1 LEFFV
6 AKTKKRAKNPMIE
19 LIVAKFQTFRHRL
32 FRLFPYRA
40 GATMDL
46 IDAVSAMTTAD
57 SVVKLSLSDLFRRTY
72 SSLTDVLSSLFRTNL
87 KIPPT
92 DEEKQKQAFK
102 VTQLLAEKCAPS
114 SSEKGYVLFAIDC
127 TANSRIYAS
136 KVGDRTN
143 VHAPNHVPGQKPI
156 TIGHEYSYLV
166 YLPNRAEDRD
176 LHWVVPLSV
185 RRVRSDQS
193 GPQVGLRQLEEI
205 VTQTDFKEHF
215 CVSVTDAAY
224 STKYWAIGVNKWPD
238 VVQISRIRGNRK
250 LFRMPA
256 SSNQMRRGRPQAY
269 GEELLLQDP
278 SEPDLEEITTMIT
291 RRGKECQVLL
301 QRWNDIIMQGS
312 KEERTHEHPFDL
324 LKVTVTDKKGKP
336 VYRRPLWV
344 IIVGARRREI
354 YSKDAHIAYG
364 RRYDIEHF
372 FRFGKQRLLLV
383 NSQTCETHHEESWHW
398 VGLLAYNMLYHAR
411 FLASAVRYPWEKKKV
426 QVLSSIERPS
436 QVQRDYRRIIRKI
449 GTPAPIPKP
458 RGKSPGRQLGNKIG
472 ERSDRPVIRKSTTGE
487 DAESGDQ
494 AGEKKRVSPKKRRYK
509 PRMKYLRI
517 RRIWSKNRP
526 TPMRC

>member
-1 LEFFV
+1 
-6 AKTKKRAKNPMIE
+6 MIDI
-19 LIVAKFQTFRHRL
+19 IVAQFQTFRHRL
-32 FRLFPYRA
+32 FQLFPYRA

-87 KIPPT
+87 KTQPT
-92 DEEKQKQAFK
+92 DQDKQKQAFK
-102 VTQLLAEKCAPS
+102 VTQLLAEKCAPNP
-114 SSEKGYVLFAIDC
+114 SEQRYVLFAIDC
-127 TANSRIYAS
+127 TANPRIYAS
-136 KVGDRTN
+136 KVDDRTS

-156 TIGHEYSYLV
+156 TIGHEYSVLA
-166 YLPNRAEDRD
+166 YLPNGAEEQE

-193 GPQVGLRQLEEI
+193 GPQVGLKQLEEI
-205 VTQTDFKEHF
+205 TNQTDFKDHF
-215 CVSVTDAAY
+215 CISVTDAAY
-224 STKYWAIGVNKWPD
+224 STKDWVIGVDKWPH
-238 VVQISRIRGNRK
+238 VVQIARVRSNRK
-250 LFRMPA
+250 FFRLPA
-256 SSNQMRRGRPQAY
+256 SNSQIRRGRPQEY

-278 SEPDLEEITTMIT
+278 SEPDLEEITKMVTKQG
-291 RRGKECQVLL
+291 RECQVLL
-301 QRWNDIIMQGS
+301 QRWNDVIMQGS
-312 KEERTHEHPFDL
+312 KKERTHEHPFDL
-324 LKVTVTDKKGKP
+324 LRVTVTDKKGKP

-344 IIVGARRREI
+344 IIVGARRREVS
-354 YSKDAHIAYG
+354 SKEAHIAYG

-398 VGLLAYNMLYHAR
+398 IGLLAYNMLYHTR
-411 FLASAVRYPWEKKKV
+411 SLTSAVKYPWEKKKIK
-426 QVLSSIERPS
+426 VLSSIERPS

-458 RGKSPGRQLGNKIG
+458 RGKSPGRRLGQKSG
-472 ERSDRPVIRKSTTGE
+472 ERPDRPVIRKSAKEETTPR
-487 DAESGDQ
+487 DQ
-494 AGEKKRVSPKKRRYK
+494 LKRQKKVRGRSKSQTKY
-509 PRMKYLRI
+509 PRM

-526 TPMRC
+526 EPMRC